1 MVPSPTVPTTWTG
14 AHHTLVGGE
23 LSEARSSEFC
33 FSWTGAGHAG
43 QEEEQ
48 QEQSVTGL
56 HVIIIIIIII
66 TIIIM
71 RVNAMNK
78 LIFRV
83 YQIHQ
88 LIFKYIYNI
97 PG

>member
-56 HVIIIIIIII
+56 HVIIIII